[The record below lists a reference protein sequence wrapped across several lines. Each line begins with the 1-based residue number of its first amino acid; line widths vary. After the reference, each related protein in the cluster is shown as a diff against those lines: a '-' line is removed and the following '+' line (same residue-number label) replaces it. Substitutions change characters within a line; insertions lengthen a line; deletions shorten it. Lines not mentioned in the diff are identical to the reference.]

1 MHNLCIIKKETVH
14 ILSTNTAEIVD
25 KSVGKLLQD
34 HKRPGITLL

>member
-25 KSVGKLLQD
+25 KSVGKL
-34 HKRPGITLL
+34 P